1 MMEFA
6 MAIHR
11 DRVTKCFKHELDTS
25 QIMNIQSGFYSQTR
39 NLSAI
44 AMRRTAHLMKQSGLS
59 ISKPGF
65 QASKNVSIMKHWLCF
80 RLINTRFLGF
90 LTGKNIR

>member
-1 MMEFA
+1 MMGFA

-11 DRVTKCFKHELDTS
+11 HRIKKCFKRELRTS
-25 QIMNIQSGFYSQTR
+25 QIMNIESRFYSQIG
-39 NLSAI
+39 NLSAM
-44 AMRRTAHLMKQSGLS
+44 AMWRTAHLMKQSGLS

-65 QASKNVSIMKHWLCF
+65 QTSGNVSIMKHRLRFRMINIGFLC
-80 RLINTRFLGF
+80 F